1 MKVRVI
7 VERRKTPVST
17 PYLNE
22 FEVDVDETANIISVL
37 MEIRKNP
44 VTVAGEKVSPVS
56 FECSCLEEVCGA
68 CTMNING
75 KARQACSAL
84 VKHLGSKI
92 YLAPLRKF
100 PVLRDLIVDR
110 KKIFEGLRR
119 VKAWIPIDGTHG
131 LGPGPKVSEKTQRI
145 GYKISR
151 CMSCGVC
158 MEACPQVN
166 DRSNFIGP
174 AVIAQVLLFNMHPT
188 GAMIKEDRLES
199 LMDEGGISECGN
211 AQNCVK
217 ACPKQVP
224 LTFSIARLNRDT
236 LFYSIKRLLDS

>member
-1 MKVRVI
+1 MEITVI
-7 VERRKTPVST
+7 IERRKSPVST
-17 PYLNE
+17 PYIEE
-22 FEVDVDETANIISVL
+22 FRVDVDETSNIVSVL

-44 VTVAGEKVSPVS
+44 INAKGEKVAPVS

-75 KARQACSAL
+75 VARQACSAL
-84 VKHLGSKI
+84 VKDLGNRI

-100 PVLRDLIVDR
+100 PVVRDLIVDR

-145 GYKISR
+145 GYRISR

-166 DRSNFIGP
+166 SRSNFIGP

-188 GAMIKEDRLES
+188 GAMIKEDRLEA
-199 LMDEGGISECGN
+199 LMDEGGITECGN

-224 LTFSIARLNRDT
+224 LTYSIARLNRDT
-236 LFYSIKRLLDS
+236 FIYGIKRLLDS

>member
-7 VERRKTPVST
+7 VERRKTPVSA
-17 PYLNE
+17 PYINE
-22 FEVDVDETANIISVL
+22 FEVEVDETANVISVL

-44 VTVAGEKVSPVS
+44 VTVTGEKVPPVS
-56 FECSCLEEVCGA
+56 FECNCLEEVCGA

-75 KARQACSAL
+75 KAKQACSAL
-84 VKHLGSKI
+84 VKHLGNKI

-100 PVLRDLIVDR
+100 PVIRDLIVDR
-110 KKIFEGLRR
+110 KKIFEGLKR
-119 VKAWIPIDGTHG
+119 VKAWIPIDGTHI
-131 LGPGPKVSEKTQRI
+131 LGPGPKVSEKIQRL

-166 DRSNFIGP
+166 ERSNFIGP
-174 AVIAQVLLFNMHPT
+174 AVIAQVLLFNLHPT
-188 GAMIKEDRLES
+188 GAMIKEDRYEA
-199 LMDEGGISECGN
+199 LMDEGGITECGN

-224 LTFSIARLNRDT
+224 LTYSIAKLNRDT
-236 LFYSIKRLLDS
+236 LLYSIKRLLDS